1 MRIGIP
7 RERLTNETRVAAT
20 PKTVE
25 QLLKLG
31 FTVAV
36 ESGAG
41 QLASFDDK
49 AFVQAGAEIVEGNS
63 VWQSEIILKVNAPLD
78 DEIALLNPGT
88 TLVSF
93 IWPAQNPELMQ
104 KLAERN
110 VTVMA
115 MDSVPRIS
123 RAQSP
128 DALSSMANIA
138 GYRAIVEAAHEF
150 GRFFTGQITAAG
162 KVPPAKVMV
171 IGAGVAGLAAIGA
184 ANSLGAIVRAFDT
197 RPEVK
202 EQVQSMGAEFL
213 ELDFKEEAGSG
224 DGYAKVMSDAF
235 IKAEMELFAAQAKE
249 VDIIVTTALIP
260 GKPAPKL
267 ITREMVDS
275 MKAGS
280 VIVDL
285 AAQNGGNCE
294 YTVPGEIF
302 TTENGVKVI
311 GYTDLPGRLPT
322 QSSQLYGTNLV
333 NLLKLLCKEKDGNIT
348 VDFDDVV
355 IRGGARDP
363 CGRNHLAGT
372 ADSGISSAAGGTKS
386 GTGSEN

>member
-78 DEIALLNPGT
+78 DEIALLNLGT

-123 RAQSP
+123 RAQSL

-150 GRFFTGQITAAG
+150 GRFFTGQITAVG
-162 KVPPAKVMV
+162 KCHRQK
-171 IGAGVAGLAAIGA
+171 
-184 ANSLGAIVRAFDT
+184 
-197 RPEVK
+197 
-202 EQVQSMGAEFL
+202 
-213 ELDFKEEAGSG
+213 
-224 DGYAKVMSDAF
+224 
-235 IKAEMELFAAQAKE
+235 
-249 VDIIVTTALIP
+249 
-260 GKPAPKL
+260 
-267 ITREMVDS
+267 
-275 MKAGS
+275 
-280 VIVDL
+280 
-285 AAQNGGNCE
+285 
-294 YTVPGEIF
+294 
-302 TTENGVKVI
+302 
-311 GYTDLPGRLPT
+311 
-322 QSSQLYGTNLV
+322 
-333 NLLKLLCKEKDGNIT
+333 
-348 VDFDDVV
+348 
-355 IRGGARDP
+355 
-363 CGRNHLAGT
+363 
-372 ADSGISSAAGGTKS
+372 
-386 GTGSEN
+386 

>member
-123 RAQSP
+123 RAQSL
-128 DALSSMANIA
+128 DALARWRTSPVIA
-138 GYRAIVEAAHEF
+138 PLLKRH
-150 GRFFTGQITAAG
+150 
-162 KVPPAKVMV
+162 M
-171 IGAGVAGLAAIGA
+171 
-184 ANSLGAIVRAFDT
+184 NLGA
-197 RPEVK
+197 
-202 EQVQSMGAEFL
+202 SL
-213 ELDFKEEAGSG
+213 
-224 DGYAKVMSDAF
+224 
-235 IKAEMELFAAQAKE
+235 
-249 VDIIVTTALIP
+249 P
-260 GKPAPKL
+260 GKL
-267 ITREMVDS
+267 LR
-275 MKAGS
+275 
-280 VIVDL
+280 
-285 AAQNGGNCE
+285 
-294 YTVPGEIF
+294 PG
-302 TTENGVKVI
+302 KCH
-311 GYTDLPGRLPT
+311 R
-322 QSSQLYGTNLV
+322 Q
-333 NLLKLLCKEKDGNIT
+333 K
-348 VDFDDVV
+348 
-355 IRGGARDP
+355 
-363 CGRNHLAGT
+363 
-372 ADSGISSAAGGTKS
+372 
-386 GTGSEN
+386 